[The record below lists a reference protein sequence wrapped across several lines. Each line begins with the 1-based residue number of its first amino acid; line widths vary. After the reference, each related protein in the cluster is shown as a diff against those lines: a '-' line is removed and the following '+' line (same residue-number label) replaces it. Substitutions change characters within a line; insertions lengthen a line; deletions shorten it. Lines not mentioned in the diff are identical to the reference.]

1 VEALSDNAMTQL
13 EELLNKLVQ
22 AALEAETP
30 GDKLPLV
37 LSHKSQTH
45 PDAAPLARI
54 DQHLDDLNAFRDV
67 SHIAA
72 WSGDYQIPGR
82 TWEAFAFVHDGR
94 ANTAEA
100 LAERL
105 PGRGYSAEDYA
116 ASLAELVELGW
127 IENGPDGYAATEKG
141 NQVRQQA
148 EEKTNEYFYAP
159 WSVLENNEL
168 NQLRTGMAR
177 LKVNLE
183 GQVEPAS

>member
-1 VEALSDNAMTQL
+1 MTQL
-13 EELLNKLVQ
+13 EGLLNKLVQ

-30 GDKLPLV
+30 GNKLPLL

-72 WSGDYQIPGR
+72 WSNDHHIPGR

-94 ANTAEA
+94 ANTAA
-100 LAERL
+100 GLAERI
-105 PGRGYSAEDYA
+105 GFRGYNVEDYA
-116 ASLAELVELGW
+116 ASLAELVDLGW
-127 IENGPDGYAATEKG
+127 IEQGSEGYVVTEEG
-141 NQVRQQA
+141 NLVRQKA
-148 EEKTNEYFYAP
+148 EDKTNKYFYAP
-159 WSVLENNEL
+159 WSVLEDNEL
-168 NQLRTGMAR
+168 NQLRTGLAR